1 MINEHDIKDF
11 PNSPYANNTAMIKK
25 KLYELKNGTY
35 FQFMNNEYLFVK
47 PDGMYAILQ
56 DSEGNQGNLNMACEV
71 LIPLKG

>member
-11 PNSPYANNTAMIKK
+11 PDSPYANNTAMIKK
-25 KLYELKNGTY
+25 KLYELKNNTY

-47 PDGMYAILQ
+47 PDGMYAIIEDDWGLR
-56 DSEGNQGNLNMACEV
+56 GNLNMACEV

>member
-11 PNSPYANNTAMIKK
+11 PGSPYAETTAMIKK
-25 KLYELKNGTY
+25 RLYELNNGMH

-47 PDGMYAILQ
+47 PDGMYAIIQ